1 MFILNFMGRP
11 LNPST
16 TPTTHTTNCHT
27 RCQQSRPFPAALLRA
42 SWCVTSTHTCGRDKT
57 SLSCHLN
64 EKGAKGVRWRRSNFI
79 SRNEREKEIEREFA
93 FRLIC
98 FIGLFLFGVIC
109 FPTSRLTD
117 FIAAAS
123 LMLRK
128 KLVTPA
134 TSRQVPLLM
143 LGHNGIGTGTVSN

>member
-1 MFILNFMGRP
+1 MAPKQLY
-11 LNPST
+11 
-16 TPTTHTTNCHT
+16 
-27 RCQQSRPFPAALLRA
+27 QSKRA
-42 SWCVTSTHTCGRDKT
+42 RERD
-57 SLSCHLN
+57 
-64 EKGAKGVRWRRSNFI
+64 R
-79 SRNEREKEIEREFA
+79 EREIA

-128 KLVTPA
+128 KLVRPA

-143 LGHNGIGTGTVSN
+143 LGHSGIGTGTESN